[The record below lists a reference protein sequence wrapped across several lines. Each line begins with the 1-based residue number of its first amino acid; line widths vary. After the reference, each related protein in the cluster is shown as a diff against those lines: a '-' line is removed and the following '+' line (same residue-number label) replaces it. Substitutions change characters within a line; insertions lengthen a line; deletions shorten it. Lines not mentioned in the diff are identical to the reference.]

1 MKPAPVESPTLNW
14 TSILSLILFT
24 VGLVV
29 VKAGGV
35 GVVLVYTSTLLPVI
49 LTLKPAVPALVL
61 AIRSVSKFAAET
73 VF

>member
-1 MKPAPVESPTLNW
+1 MKPAPVEIPTLNW
-14 TSILSLILFT
+14 TSILSLTLLT
-24 VGLVV
+24 YGLVS

-49 LTLKPAVPALVL
+49 FTLKPAAPALVL
-61 AIRSVSKFAAET
+61 AIRLVSKFDAET

>member
-1 MKPAPVESPTLNW
+1 LTLL
-14 TSILSLILFT
+14 TY
-24 VGLVV
+24 GLVS

-35 GVVLVYTSTLLPVI
+35 GVVLVYISTLLPVI
-49 LTLKPAVPALVL
+49 FTLKPAAPALVL